1 MVLDSKRDS
10 VEFIVAPVA
19 RAFSRFNPNTISWL
33 SFILAVAAGISIF
46 FSPRSP
52 WVLLPLA
59 SALVITS
66 GFFDALD
73 GKVARLTGRT
83 SKRGDLLITYW
94 TVIPM
99 S

>member
-46 FSPRSP
+46 FSPKIALGAAPSCFSIGHHER
-52 WVLLPLA
+52 VL
-59 SALVITS
+59 
-66 GFFDALD
+66 
-73 GKVARLTGRT
+73 
-83 SKRGDLLITYW
+83 
-94 TVIPM
+94 
-99 S
+99 